1 MVNPPFVYGCIITDT
16 VWSFRDNITF
26 VFDYF
31 SAAGL
36 TAQRFPQFNSCAM
49 TPRRRMQSGCVFN
62 FQERKDSINQ
72 TSADFYAY
80 SSSFSYKKE
89 KSERISHWEDTV
101 RIILIFGPSDW
112 TWTSGLLNPIQARYQ
127 TSPHPDFQQLC
138 YTTTRCEQ
146 MQVFFYDSCGF
157 SAVPMSR

>member
-1 MVNPPFVYGCIITDT
+1 
-16 VWSFRDNITF
+16 
-26 VFDYF
+26 
-31 SAAGL
+31 
-36 TAQRFPQFNSCAM
+36 M

-101 RIILIFGPSDW
+101 RIILIFGRSVVKGSELSGHHLPNRSPAKRVRW
-112 TWTSGLLNPIQARYQ
+112 GKEEQGSERNFRRQAEMEWSGLCEDEVAVVRRGRPPAHFWFLFVRTKRN
-127 TSPHPDFQQLC
+127 SPSGE
-138 YTTTRCEQ
+138 T
-146 MQVFFYDSCGF
+146 
-157 SAVPMSR
+157 

>member
-1 MVNPPFVYGCIITDT
+1 M
-16 VWSFRDNITF
+16 
-26 VFDYF
+26 FDCF

-101 RIILIFGPSDW
+101 RIILIFGRSVVKGSEL
-112 TWTSGLLNPIQARYQ
+112 SGHHLPNR
-127 TSPHPDFQQLC
+127 SPAKRVRFGSEKQPRPAKKPRRKAGIC
-138 YTTTRCEQ
+138 AIRGC
-146 MQVFFYDSCGF
+146 F
-157 SAVPMSR
+157 SLSKPHQIVRFGR